1 MSIRSKIILTVLCL
15 TALLL
20 SFPTMAEESGHQV
33 DPSVAVLFTND
44 IHSNYDQDIG
54 YDGLMLLKKELGQ
67 QYAHVI
73 LVDAGDA
80 VQGAPIGSISE
91 GHEPIRIM
99 NEVGYDIATLG
110 NHEFD
115 YGFDVLEALKEELN
129 CGYICANFCTS
140 DGEVVYEPYRIIECD
155 GKKIAFIGVDT
166 PDTFSRSVI
175 HEMTDDLGVP
185 MYDFKAEE
193 TGESLYSCL
202 QGYIDEVH
210 EKGADFVIL
219 VGHLGNSADSTDAF
233 NSPAVIS
240 NLRGLDA
247 VIDGHSHQKYNTTT
261 PDADGQAIPLA
272 QTGSY
277 FQNVGVMILGSDGSV
292 NIDLL
297 SEIPAPEAWMNIEAQ
312 QITRG
317 DQPRWVDA
325 DTHRFLESIAE
336 AYAPVM
342 NRRIGEIAYDMSIK
356 NGDEEVSRMHA
367 NGLCELIADAYREIA
382 GTDICIINA
391 GSVRNGLPA
400 GEITFNTVLNVLPY
414 SNDIVIARLSGQ
426 TVLDALEFGCRNM
439 PVKSGGFPQVSG
451 MEFTVDTTA
460 ESSVQSDENENFVGV
475 SGTRRVLDVLID
487 GKPLNPERMY
497 TIATTS
503 FLIGGGDGY
512 KMFADHAEVIGTTQ
526 KVDNILLADYIE
538 KNLSGTIPPS
548 YRQGTRIHEI
558 QQ

>member
-1 MSIRSKIILTVLCL
+1 
-15 TALLL
+15 
-20 SFPTMAEESGHQV
+20 
-33 DPSVAVLFTND
+33 
-44 IHSNYDQDIG
+44 
-54 YDGLMLLKKELGQ
+54 
-67 QYAHVI
+67 
-73 LVDAGDA
+73 
-80 VQGAPIGSISE
+80 
-91 GHEPIRIM
+91 
-99 NEVGYDIATLG
+99 
-110 NHEFD
+110 
-115 YGFDVLEALKEELN
+115 
-129 CGYICANFCTS
+129 
-140 DGEVVYEPYRIIECD
+140 
-155 GKKIAFIGVDT
+155 
-166 PDTFSRSVI
+166 
-175 HEMTDDLGVP
+175 
-185 MYDFKAEE
+185 
-193 TGESLYSCL
+193 
-202 QGYIDEVH
+202 
-210 EKGADFVIL
+210 L
-219 VGHLGNSADSTDAF
+219 VGHLGNSSDSTDAF

-312 QITRG
+312 QITRR

-367 NGLCELIADAYREIA
+367 NGLCELIAE
-382 GTDICIINA
+382 
-391 GSVRNGLPA
+391 
-400 GEITFNTVLNVLPY
+400 
-414 SNDIVIARLSGQ
+414 
-426 TVLDALEFGCRNM
+426 
-439 PVKSGGFPQVSG
+439 
-451 MEFTVDTTA
+451 DTA
-460 ESSVQSDENENFVGV
+460 MESSVQTDENENFIGV

-512 KMFADHAEVIGTTQ
+512 KMFADHAEVIDTMQ

>member
-115 YGFDVLEALKEELN
+115 FGFDVLEALQEELN

-219 VGHLGNSADSTDAF
+219 VGHLGNSSDSTDAF

-312 QITRG
+312 QITRR

-367 NGLCELIADAYREIA
+367 NGLCELIAE
-382 GTDICIINA
+382 
-391 GSVRNGLPA
+391 
-400 GEITFNTVLNVLPY
+400 
-414 SNDIVIARLSGQ
+414 
-426 TVLDALEFGCRNM
+426 
-439 PVKSGGFPQVSG
+439 
-451 MEFTVDTTA
+451 DTA
-460 ESSVQSDENENFVGV
+460 MESSVQTDENENFIGV